1 MKKVLPQHWTV
12 RVVTKDGTEITGR
25 RLNEDTFTMQVLDAK
40 EQLLSLPKSELA
52 SYEIVRE
59 SAMPSYQGMIR
70 SDDLEDLMSYLV
82 SLRQRRVA
90 Q

>member
-1 MKKVLPQHWTV
+1 M
-12 RVVTKDGTEITGR
+12 
-25 RLNEDTFTMQVLDAK
+25 NEDTFTLQVLDAK
-40 EQLLSLPKSELA
+40 ERLLSLPKSELA

-70 SDDLEDLMSYLV
+70 GDDLEDLMSYLV
-82 SLRQRRVA
+82 SLRQRRAA